1 MEQASNRPPPH
12 VLIFPLPVQGHVNS
26 MLKLAEVLSIAGAQV
41 TFVNTEHRQKCLAS
55 FTDIEARFLKYP
67 GFQFSTI
74 PDSVPIAHSID
85 VMGLHESMELKSKPI
100 FKQLLTE
107 IRPQV
112 NCIIGDGILGFVLD
126 TAIELG
132 IPIIHFRTISA
143 CGFWAY
149 FCIPDM
155 IEASELPLKGTCICH

>member
-1 MEQASNRPPPH
+1 MEKNSNPHPH
-12 VLIFPLPVQGHVNS
+12 VLMFPLPIQGNVNS
-26 MLKLAEVLSIAGAQV
+26 MLKLAEVLCIASAQV
-41 TFVNTEHRQKCLAS
+41 TFVNTEHTQKCLARY
-55 FTDIEARFLKYP
+55 TDIQTRFLKYS
-67 GFQFSTI
+67 GFQFRTI
-74 PDSVPIAHSID
+74 PDSVPIAHSVD
-85 VMGLHESMELKSKPI
+85 LMEFHESMELKSKPI
-100 FKQLLTE
+100 FKQMLTE